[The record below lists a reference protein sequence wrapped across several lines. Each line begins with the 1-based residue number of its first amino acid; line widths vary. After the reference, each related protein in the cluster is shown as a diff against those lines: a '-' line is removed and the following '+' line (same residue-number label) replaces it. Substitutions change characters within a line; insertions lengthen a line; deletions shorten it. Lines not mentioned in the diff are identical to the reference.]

1 MTRLIKGE
9 KIETQ
14 ATNIRNEK
22 EDITTGLTDTR
33 NNNNK
38 EDNCQQ
44 LYANEISNKV
54 KIFKFLKITTYQN
67 YKKKKQKI

>member
-54 KIFKFLKITTYQN
+54 KIF
-67 YKKKKQKI
+67 